1 MPQTIENTVT
11 ITLKEWLDAGLTEN
25 QYKKDKQR
33 YFLRTTRACKG
44 QEVQIDWNS
53 ILPKRRV
60 VLQAKFGDPTQ
71 KVSQDTADVIEAD
84 PKAYKFFTE
93 YVLADGRNLP
103 AEAIREYCANASVLN
118 AISEITQDSINMR
131 RAMGGAVRMQDIW
144 EGITRTITSIDRSLW
159 GHTLP
164 ENSRR
169 LRDKHK
175 EYMQHGYECLVPK
188 HYGNQRARKVSKQME
203 DLFIALYTTKNRH
216 FASTVRELYLQFLA
230 GSIQVVDVKSGELFN
245 REDFF
250 DQNGVP
256 LYISESTTWSYLS
269 KPGNRQ
275 VINKFRTSGIDFTT
289 QSLPYNHRHKP
300 EFSLSKV
307 SFDDRD
313 LPRRTANGFE
323 VKSYY
328 AYEPFSGCFIGWSYS
343 REKNIALIIDCFRS
357 MLQFCLNESL
367 PWPGEAEV
375 ERHLMT
381 QLRDQLETMF
391 AHVRWCNPQNSR
403 EKRAEHGIRAKK
415 YGAEKLMQDNI
426 GRWSNKHD
434 AYQINQDENRIYE
447 YEDLIADDIQSI
459 HRRNNELHPNHPGK
473 TRLQVLREMAN
484 PNLADPKMHIILKH
498 LGNRTDTSVRNFDFV
513 RVQYKMYRIDS
524 DHVLSLL
531 LPNNYDVQAYWLP
544 NQEGKITEVYLYQ
557 GDKYLCKSDQIETY
571 NEAQAE
577 RTERDEEIRTDQA
590 KIQAHA
596 RKRINDRASEIPKIE
611 VIRNLPDYSDLKPEI
626 LEVTPETAPEPDFDI
641 NSITADADYW
651 SELGKSAI

>member
-11 ITLKEWLDAGLTEN
+11 ITLDEWLDAGLTYK
-25 QYKKDKQR
+25 QYEHDRNR

-44 QEVQIDWNS
+44 QKVQIDWNS
-53 ILPKRRV
+53 ILPKRRA
-60 VLQAKFGDPTQ
+60 VLQAKFGDTAP
-71 KVSQDTADVIEAD
+71 KISQDPSDVIEAD

-103 AEAIREYCANASVLN
+103 AEKIREYCANASVLN
-118 AISEITQDSINMR
+118 AISKITQDSINMR
-131 RAMGGAVRMQDIW
+131 RAMGGAVRMQEIW
-144 EGITRTITSIDRSLW
+144 EGVTRTITGIDRSLW

-175 EYMQHGYECLVPK
+175 EYLQHGYECLVPK

-203 DLFIALYTTKNRH
+203 DLFIALYTMPNRH
-216 FASTVRELYLQFLA
+216 FTSTVRELYLQFLA

-275 VINKFRTSGIDFTT
+275 VINKFRTSSIDFTT
-289 QSLPYNHRHKP
+289 KSLPYNHRHKP
-300 EFSLSKV
+300 NFSLSKV

-313 LPRRTANGFE
+313 LPRKTVNGFE
-323 VKSYY
+323 VKCYY

-343 REKNIALIIDCFRS
+343 REKNIALILDCFRS
-357 MLQFCLNESL
+357 MLKFCLQESL

-434 AYQINQDENRIYE
+434 AYQVNQDENRIYE

-459 HRRNNELHPNHPGK
+459 HRRNNELHPEHPGK
-473 TRLQVLREMAN
+473 TRIQVLREMAN
-484 PNLADPKMHIILKH
+484 PNLGDPKMHIILKH

-544 NQEGKITEVYLYQ
+544 NQEGEITEVYLYQ
-557 GDKYLCKSDQIETY
+557 GDKYLCKADQIETY

-596 RKRINDRASEIPKIE
+596 RKRINDRASEIPKVE
-611 VIRNLPDYSDLKPEI
+611 VIRNMPDYSDLKPEI
-626 LEVTPETAPEPDFDI
+626 LEVTPETAPEPDFNI

>member
-44 QEVQIDWNS
+44 QEVKIDWNS
-53 ILPKRRV
+53 ILPKRRAI
-60 VLQAKFGDPTQ
+60 LEAKFGDPSPK
-71 KVSQDTADVIEAD
+71 KVGDVTDVIEAD
-84 PKAYKFFTE
+84 PKAYKYFTE
-93 YVLADGRNLP
+93 YELSDGRKLP
-103 AEAIREYCANASVLN
+103 LEAIREYCANAAVLN
-118 AISEITQDSINMR
+118 AIGKMTQDAINMR
-131 RAMGGAVRMQDIW
+131 RAMGGAVRMQEIW
-144 EGITRTITSIDRSLW
+144 ESVTQIIKGIDRSLW
-159 GHTLP
+159 RHSLP

-175 EYMQHGYECLVPK
+175 EYLQHGYECLVPK
-188 HYGNQRARKVSKQME
+188 HYGNQRARKVSKRME

-250 DQNGVP
+250 DENGVP

-289 QSLPYNHRHKP
+289 KSLPYNHRHKP

-313 LPRRTANGFE
+313 LPHKTANGFE
-323 VKSYY
+323 VKCYY
-328 AYEPFSGCFIGWSYS
+328 AFEPFSGCFIGWSYS

-357 MLQFCLNESL
+357 MLAFLLSNSL

-434 AYQINQDENRIYE
+434 AYQVNQDDNQIYE
-447 YEDLIADDIQSI
+447 YEDLVADDIQSI
-459 HRRNNELHPNHPGK
+459 HRRNNELHPDYPGK

-484 PNLADPKMHIILKH
+484 PNLGDPKMHIILKH
-498 LGNRTDTSVRNFDFV
+498 LGNRTDTSIQNFDFV
-513 RVQYKMYRIDS
+513 RVQYKMYKIDQ
-524 DHVLSLL
+524 DRTLDLL
-531 LPNNYDVQAYWLP
+531 APNNLSVQAYWLP
-544 NQEGKITEVYLYQ
+544 NQEGEITEVYLYQ
-557 GDKYLCKSDQIETY
+557 GDRYLCKADLIEKY
-571 NEAQAE
+571 NEAYIE
-577 RTERDEEIRTDQA
+577 RTEKDEEIRIDQA
-590 KIQAHA
+590 KRQAHA
-596 RKRINDRASEIPKIE
+596 RKRIKERADDLPRVE
-611 VIRNLPDYSDLKPEI
+611 VIRNMPDFSEMTPEI
-626 LEVTPETAPEPDFDI
+626 LDVTPETTPEPDFNI
-641 NSITADADYW
+641 NNITADADFW